1 MANFGRLKPQ
11 SVEGWLAWVIVLM
24 LALFSLLSRE
34 FLSIQNVLDLAESYA
49 VTGILPS
56 ACLWCWSPGG
66 LISPLQPWPPW
77 CNTWSPPCC
86 LMM

>member
-49 VTGILPS
+49 VTGIFALG
-56 ACLWCWSPGG
+56 LFVVLVTGG

>member
-34 FLSIQNVLDLAESYA
+34 FLSIQ
-49 VTGILPS
+49 T
-56 ACLWCWSPGG
+56 CWT
-66 LISPLQPWPPW
+66 WPKA
-77 CNTWSPPCC
+77 TR
-86 LMM
+86 